1 MDNKIAQ
8 FMFERTGVHK
18 FSKYLDVSSFRH
30 KLIAGN
36 LSNVST
42 PGYRSRDIDF
52 QSEFDRAVGKPSGL
66 VGATTHQ
73 NHIPIGEHA
82 AKDPAIEEAEL
93 APDELNAVDPDHEV
107 SNMAQNELIYSVG
120 ATLLKRKFD
129 GLRKAISGGQ

>member
-8 FMFERTGVHK
+8 FMFEKTGVNK

-52 QSEFDRAVGKPSGL
+52 QAEFSRAVGQPSGL
-66 VGATTHQ
+66 IGTTTHP

-82 AKDPAIEEAEL
+82 AKDPDVEEAEL
-93 APDELNAVDPDHEV
+93 VESELNAVDPDREV
-107 SNMAQNELIYSVG
+107 SNLAQNELIYTVG
-120 ATLLKRKFD
+120 ARLLKRKFD
-129 GLRKAISGGQ
+129 GLRKAITNGQ

>member
-8 FMFERTGVHK
+8 FMFEKTGVEK

-42 PGYRSRDIDF
+42 PGYRARDIDF
-52 QSEFDRAVGKPSGL
+52 QAEFNRAVGQPSGL
-66 VGATTHQ
+66 VGEITHP

-82 AKDPAIEEAEL
+82 ARDPEVEQAEL
-93 APDELNAVDPDHEV
+93 VEGELNAVDPDREV
-107 SNMAQNELIYSVG
+107 SNMAQNQLIYTVG

-129 GLRKAISGGQ
+129 GLRKAISGGE